1 MQSQIACGLKKDAVG
16 WTDANIHT
24 IIRRESGNGLQGAIL
39 LQGPRLAQITLIM
52 VKVCKNKKEVFS
64 KGSQKGDCK
73 MQFSKHPTKCLSFE
87 FFWGLK
93 CLMRI
98 FQV

>member
-1 MQSQIACGLKKDAVG
+1 MRSQIACGPKKDAVDYK
-16 WTDANIHT
+16 DANIHT

-64 KGSQKGDCK
+64 KGSQMGDCTGCPIS
-73 MQFSKHPTKCLSFE
+73 QSSLCFCYFLGF
-87 FFWGLK
+87 
-93 CLMRI
+93 
-98 FQV
+98 

>member
-1 MQSQIACGLKKDAVG
+1 MQSHDACGPKKDAVDYK
-16 WTDANIHT
+16 DANIHT

-52 VKVCKNKKEVFS
+52 IKVCKNKKEVFS
-64 KGSQKGDCK
+64 KGSHSTGDCK

-87 FFWGLK
+87 FFWALNA
-93 CLMRI
+93 
-98 FQV
+98 